1 MPRNNKNLSFNNPII
16 DPHSQID
23 EESVRKALHKM
34 KKGRAF
40 RTPGVVS
47 GMLLAFGDVGMEQMT
62 NFFKIIAEDKV
73 PEDWD
78 ASVIVNSFENKG
90 GVTE

>member
-1 MPRNNKNLSFNNPII
+1 
-16 DPHSQID
+16 
-23 EESVRKALHKM
+23 M

-47 GMLLAFGDVGMEQMT
+47 EMLLAFGDVGMEQMT

-73 PEDWD
+73 PEDQD
-78 ASVIVNSFENKG
+78 TSVIVNSFENKG

>member
-16 DPHSQID
+16 EPHPQID

-47 GMLLAFGDVGMEQMT
+47 EMLLAFGDVGMEQMT
-62 NFFKIIAEDKV
+62 NFFKIIAEDKL
-73 PEDWD
+73 PED
-78 ASVIVNSFENKG
+78 
-90 GVTE
+90 

>member
-1 MPRNNKNLSFNNPII
+1 
-16 DPHSQID
+16 
-23 EESVRKALHKM
+23 M
-34 KKGRAF
+34 KKGRTF

-47 GMLLAFGDVGMEQMT
+47 EMLLAFGDVGMEQMT

-73 PEDWD
+73 PEDQD
-78 ASVIVNSFENKG
+78 TSVIVNSFENKG